1 MAKKIIIVLAI
12 ILLGGYFFY
21 PNIQDKMNEAK
32 LKRENPDAEIIG
44 RADGPTAIFTTN
56 NKNKNKNKD
65 KDGEKNNNNQEA
77 EEASAIG
84 IIGGA
89 DDSGVL
95 YPKVDP
101 DAEFTYQAS
110 DFLRAKNFIFESS
123 SVKSDLKK
131 DYDNAARAF
140 GFGSEAK
147 DSVKDYNME
156 DATIIGAVI
165 NSKGFSGDK
174 LVLDINTYSNVKSL
188 MKSTYILGFEDENG
202 KEIKELKVRINSS
215 EPEDHQN
222 VREEIGG
229 IEKYD
234 KVIIFLKQVEVV
246 EDNDCTSYLTPIQN
260 LTIENKQ

>member
-1 MAKKIIIVLAI
+1 MKKIIIVLAV
-12 ILLGGYFFY
+12 ILLGGYFAY
-21 PNIQDKMNEAK
+21 PGIQGKMNEAR
-32 LKRENPDAEIIG
+32 LKRENPNAEIIG
-44 RADGPTAIFTTN
+44 GADGPTQIYTE
-56 NKNKNKNKD
+56 KNKETD
-65 KDGEKNNNNQEA
+65 KDEA
-77 EEASAIG
+77 TAIG

-101 DAEFTYQAS
+101 DSEVTFQAS
-110 DFLRAKNFIFESS
+110 DFLGVKDFIFESS
-123 SVKSDLKK
+123 SVKSDLEK

-147 DSVKDYNME
+147 EPEKNYKME
-156 DATIIGAVI
+156 DTTIIGAVI

-202 KEIKELKVRINSS
+202 NEIKELKVRINSS

-229 IEKYD
+229 IDKYD

-246 EDNDCTSYLTPIQN
+246 ENNDYTSYLSPIQN
-260 LTIENKQ
+260 LTIEK

>member
-1 MAKKIIIVLAI
+1 MKKIIIVLAV
-12 ILLGGYFFY
+12 ILLGGYFAY
-21 PNIQDKMNEAK
+21 PGIQGKMNEAK
-32 LKRENPDAEIIG
+32 LKRENPNAEIIG
-44 RADGPTAIFTTN
+44 GADGPTQIYT
-56 NKNKNKNKD
+56 
-65 KDGEKNNNNQEA
+65 EKNDK
-77 EEASAIG
+77 EEATAIG

-110 DFLRAKNFIFESS
+110 DFLNFKNFIFESS
-123 SVKSDLKK
+123 SVKSDLEK

-140 GFGSEAK
+140 GFGSESK
-147 DSVKDYNME
+147 EPEKNNEIE

-202 KEIKELKVRINSS
+202 NEIKELKVRINSS

-229 IEKYD
+229 IDKYD

-246 EDNDCTSYLTPIQN
+246 ENNDYTSYLSPIQN
-260 LTIENKQ
+260 LTIEK

>member
-1 MAKKIIIVLAI
+1 MKKKIL
-12 ILLGGYFFY
+12 ILLGVLVVGGIFAY
-21 PNIQDKMNEAK
+21 PQIRNKMLEAEF
-32 LKRENPDAEIIG
+32 KRQNPGVDIIG

-65 KDGEKNNNNQEA
+65 KDGEKNNNQEA
-77 EEASAIG
+77 DQASAIG
-84 IIGGA
+84 IIGGS
-89 DDSGVL
+89 DDSKVL

-101 DAEFTYQAS
+101 DAEFTFQAS
-110 DFLRAKNFIFESS
+110 DFLRAKDFIFESS
-123 SVKSDLKK
+123 SVKKDLEK

-140 GFGSEAK
+140 GFGSESK
-147 DSVKDYNME
+147 EPEKDYKME

-229 IEKYD
+229 IDKYE
-234 KVIIFLKQVEVV
+234 KVIIFFKQVEVV

>member
-1 MAKKIIIVLAI
+1 MKKIIIVLAV
-12 ILLGGYFFY
+12 ILLGGYFAY
-21 PNIQDKMNEAK
+21 PGIQGKMNEAR
-32 LKRENPDAEIIG
+32 LKRENPNAEIIG
-44 RADGPTAIFTTN
+44 GADGPTQIYTE
-56 NKNKNKNKD
+56 KNKKTD
-65 KDGEKNNNNQEA
+65 KDEA
-77 EEASAIG
+77 TAIG

-101 DAEFTYQAS
+101 DSEITFQAS
-110 DFLRAKNFIFESS
+110 DFLRAKDFIFESS
-123 SVKSDLKK
+123 SVKSDLEK

-147 DSVKDYNME
+147 EPEKNYKME

-229 IEKYD
+229 IDKYD

-246 EDNDCTSYLTPIQN
+246 ENNDYTSYLSPIQN
-260 LTIENKQ
+260 LTIEK

>member
-1 MAKKIIIVLAI
+1 MKKKIII
-12 ILLGGYFFY
+12 LLGVLVVGGIFAY
-21 PNIQDKMNEAK
+21 PQIRNKMLEAEF
-32 LKRENPDAEIIG
+32 KRQNPGVDIIG
-44 RADGPTAIFTTN
+44 RADGPTAIFTT
-56 NKNKNKNKD
+56 KNKKTDKD
-65 KDGEKNNNNQEA
+65 KAAEKNNNQKA
-77 EEASAIG
+77 DEASAIG
-84 IIGGA
+84 IIGGS

-101 DAEFTYQAS
+101 DAEFTFQAS
-110 DFLRAKNFIFESS
+110 DFLMAKDFIFESS
-123 SVKSDLKK
+123 SVKKDLEK

-140 GFGSEAK
+140 GFGSESK
-147 DSVKDYNME
+147 EPESGGKIE

-165 NSKGFSGDK
+165 NSRGFSGDK

-229 IEKYD
+229 IDKYE
-234 KVIIFLKQVEVV
+234 KVIIFFKQVEVV
-246 EDNDCTSYLTPIQN
+246 EDNDSTSYLTPIQN

>member
-1 MAKKIIIVLAI
+1 MKKIIIVLAI
-12 ILLGGYFFY
+12 ILLGGYFAY
-21 PNIQDKMNEAK
+21 PGIQGKMNEAR
-32 LKRENPDAEIIG
+32 LKRENPNAEIIG
-44 RADGPTAIFTTN
+44 GADGPTQIYTE
-56 NKNKNKNKD
+56 KNKKTD
-65 KDGEKNNNNQEA
+65 KDEA
-77 EEASAIG
+77 TAIG
-84 IIGGA
+84 TIGGA

-101 DAEFTYQAS
+101 DSEITFQAS
-110 DFLRAKNFIFESS
+110 DFLGVKDFIFESS
-123 SVKSDLKK
+123 SVKSDLEK

-147 DSVKDYNME
+147 DPEKNYKME

-229 IEKYD
+229 IDKYE

-246 EDNDCTSYLTPIQN
+246 DDNDNTSYLTPIQN
-260 LTIENKQ
+260 LTIEK

>member
-1 MAKKIIIVLAI
+1 MKKIIIVLAV
-12 ILLGGYFFY
+12 ILLGGYFAY
-21 PNIQDKMNEAK
+21 PGIQGKMNEAR
-32 LKRENPDAEIIG
+32 LKRENPNAEIIG
-44 RADGPTAIFTTN
+44 GADGPTQIYTE
-56 NKNKNKNKD
+56 KNKKTD
-65 KDGEKNNNNQEA
+65 KDEA
-77 EEASAIG
+77 TAIG

-101 DAEFTYQAS
+101 DAEITFQAS
-110 DFLRAKNFIFESS
+110 DFLGVKDFIFESS
-123 SVKSDLKK
+123 SVKSDLEK

-147 DSVKDYNME
+147 EPEKNYKME
-156 DATIIGAVI
+156 DTTIIGAVI

-229 IEKYD
+229 IDKND
-234 KVIIFLKQVEVV
+234 KVIIFFKQVEVV
-246 EDNDCTSYLTPIQN
+246 ENNDYTSYLTPIQN
-260 LTIENKQ
+260 LTIEK

>member
-1 MAKKIIIVLAI
+1 MKKIVIVLAV
-12 ILLGGYFFY
+12 ILLGGYFAY
-21 PNIQDKMNEAK
+21 PGIQGKMNEAR
-32 LKRENPDAEIIG
+32 LKRENPNAEIIG
-44 RADGPTAIFTTN
+44 GADGPTQIYTE
-56 NKNKNKNKD
+56 KNKKTD
-65 KDGEKNNNNQEA
+65 K
-77 EEASAIG
+77 EEATAIG
-84 IIGGA
+84 IIDGA

-101 DAEFTYQAS
+101 DSEITFQAS
-110 DFLRAKNFIFESS
+110 DFLGVKDFIFESS
-123 SVKSDLKK
+123 SVKSDLEK

-147 DSVKDYNME
+147 EPEKNYKME

-202 KEIKELKVRINSS
+202 NEIKELKVRINSS

-229 IEKYD
+229 IDKYD
-234 KVIIFLKQVEVV
+234 KVIIFLKQVEVL
-246 EDNDCTSYLTPIQN
+246 ENNDYTSYLTPIQN
-260 LTIENKQ
+260 LTIEK

>member
-1 MAKKIIIVLAI
+1 MKKIIIVLAV
-12 ILLGGYFFY
+12 ILLGGYFAY
-21 PNIQDKMNEAK
+21 PVAYPGIQGKMNEAK
-32 LKRENPDAEIIG
+32 LKRENPNAEIIG
-44 RADGPTAIFTTN
+44 GADGPTQIYTE
-56 NKNKNKNKD
+56 KNKKTD
-65 KDGEKNNNNQEA
+65 KDEA
-77 EEASAIG
+77 TAIG

-89 DDSGVL
+89 DDSGGL

-110 DFLRAKNFIFESS
+110 DFLNFKNFIFESS
-123 SVKSDLKK
+123 SVKSDLEK

-140 GFGSEAK
+140 GFGSESK
-147 DSVKDYNME
+147 EPEKNNEIE

-202 KEIKELKVRINSS
+202 NEIKELKVRINSS

-229 IEKYD
+229 IDKYD

-246 EDNDCTSYLTPIQN
+246 ENNDYTSYLSPIQN
-260 LTIENKQ
+260 LTIEK

>member
-1 MAKKIIIVLAI
+1 MKKIIIVLAL
-12 ILLGGYFFY
+12 ILLGGYFAY
-21 PNIQDKMNEAK
+21 PGIQDKMNEAK
-32 LKRENPDAEIIG
+32 LKREHPNAEIIG
-44 RADGPTAIFTTN
+44 GADGPTQIYTE
-56 NKNKNKNKD
+56 KNKKTD
-65 KDGEKNNNNQEA
+65 KDEA
-77 EEASAIG
+77 TAIG

-89 DDSGVL
+89 DDSKVL

-101 DAEFTYQAS
+101 DAKLTFQAS
-110 DFLRAKNFIFESS
+110 DFLSAKDFIFESS
-123 SVKSDLKK
+123 SVKKDLEK
-131 DYDNAARAF
+131 DYENAARAF
-140 GFGSEAK
+140 GFGSESKEPEKADK
-147 DSVKDYNME
+147 ID

-165 NSKGFSGDK
+165 NSRGFSGDK

-229 IEKYD
+229 IDKYE
-234 KVIIFLKQVEVV
+234 KVIIFFKQVEVV

-260 LTIENKQ
+260 LTIEK

>member
-1 MAKKIIIVLAI
+1 MKKIIIVLAV
-12 ILLGGYFFY
+12 ILLGGYFAY
-21 PNIQDKMNEAK
+21 PGIQGKMNEAR
-32 LKRENPDAEIIG
+32 LKRENPNAEIIG
-44 RADGPTAIFTTN
+44 GADGPTQIYTE
-56 NKNKNKNKD
+56 KNKKTDKN
-65 KDGEKNNNNQEA
+65 EA
-77 EEASAIG
+77 TAIG

-101 DAEFTYQAS
+101 DSEITFQAS
-110 DFLRAKNFIFESS
+110 DFLGVKDFIFESS
-123 SVKSDLKK
+123 SVKSDLEK

-140 GFGSEAK
+140 GFGSESK
-147 DSVKDYNME
+147 EPEKNNEIE

-202 KEIKELKVRINSS
+202 NEIKELKVRINSS

-222 VREEIGG
+222 IREEIGG
-229 IEKYD
+229 IDKYD

-246 EDNDCTSYLTPIQN
+246 DDNDCTSYLTPIQN

>member
-1 MAKKIIIVLAI
+1 MKKIIIVLAV
-12 ILLGGYFFY
+12 ILLGGYFAY
-21 PNIQDKMNEAK
+21 PGIQGKMNEAR
-32 LKRENPDAEIIG
+32 LKRENPNAEIIG
-44 RADGPTAIFTTN
+44 GADGPTQIYTE
-56 NKNKNKNKD
+56 KNKKTD
-65 KDGEKNNNNQEA
+65 KDEA
-77 EEASAIG
+77 TAIG

-101 DAEFTYQAS
+101 DSEVTFQAS
-110 DFLRAKNFIFESS
+110 DFLGVKDFIFESS
-123 SVKSDLKK
+123 SVKSDLEK

-140 GFGSEAK
+140 GFGSESK
-147 DSVKDYNME
+147 EPEKNNEME

-202 KEIKELKVRINSS
+202 NEIKELKVRINSS

-229 IEKYD
+229 IDKYD

-246 EDNDCTSYLTPIQN
+246 ENNDYTSYLTPIQN
-260 LTIENKQ
+260 LTIEK

>member
-1 MAKKIIIVLAI
+1 MAKKIILVLAV
-12 ILLGGYFFY
+12 ILLGGYFAY
-21 PNIQDKMNEAK
+21 PGIQGKMNEAR
-32 LKRENPDAEIIG
+32 LKRENPNAEIIG
-44 RADGPTAIFTTN
+44 GADGPTQIYTE
-56 NKNKNKNKD
+56 KNKKTD
-65 KDGEKNNNNQEA
+65 KDEA
-77 EEASAIG
+77 TAIG

-101 DAEFTYQAS
+101 DSEVTFQAS
-110 DFLRAKNFIFESS
+110 DFLGVKDFIFESS
-123 SVKSDLKK
+123 SVKSDLEK

-147 DSVKDYNME
+147 EPEKNYKME
-156 DATIIGAVI
+156 DTTIIGAVI

-229 IEKYD
+229 IDKYD
-234 KVIIFLKQVEVV
+234 KVIVFFKQVEVV
-246 EDNDCTSYLTPIQN
+246 DDNDNTSYLTPIQN
-260 LTIENKQ
+260 LTIEK

>member
-1 MAKKIIIVLAI
+1 MKKIIIVLAV
-12 ILLGGYFFY
+12 ILLGGYFAY
-21 PNIQDKMNEAK
+21 PVAYPGIQGKMNEAR
-32 LKRENPDAEIIG
+32 LKRENPNAEIIG
-44 RADGPTAIFTTN
+44 GADGPTQIYTE
-56 NKNKNKNKD
+56 KNKKTD
-65 KDGEKNNNNQEA
+65 KDEA
-77 EEASAIG
+77 TAIG

-101 DAEFTYQAS
+101 DSEFTYQAS
-110 DFLRAKNFIFESS
+110 DFLNFKNFIFESS
-123 SVKSDLKK
+123 SVKSDLEK

-140 GFGSEAK
+140 GFGSESK
-147 DSVKDYNME
+147 EPEKNNEIE

-229 IEKYD
+229 IDKYE
-234 KVIIFLKQVEVV
+234 KVIIFFKQVEVV
-246 EDNDCTSYLTPIQN
+246 DDNDNISYLTPIQN
-260 LTIENKQ
+260 LTIEK

>member
-1 MAKKIIIVLAI
+1 MKKKIL
-12 ILLGGYFFY
+12 ILLGVLVVGGIFAY
-21 PNIQDKMNEAK
+21 PQIRIKMLEAEF
-32 LKRENPDAEIIG
+32 KRQNPGVDIIG

-56 NKNKNKNKD
+56 NKNKNKD
-65 KDGEKNNNNQEA
+65 KDGEKNNNQKKD
-77 EEASAIG
+77 EASAIG
-84 IIGGA
+84 IIGGT
-89 DDSGVL
+89 DDSKVL
-95 YPKVDP
+95 YPKVNP
-101 DAEFTYQAS
+101 DTEFTFQAS
-110 DFLRAKNFIFESS
+110 DFLRAKDFTFESS
-123 SVKSDLKK
+123 SVKSDLEK

-140 GFGSEAK
+140 GFGSESKEPEEADK
-147 DSVKDYNME
+147 IE

-229 IEKYD
+229 IDKYE
-234 KVIIFLKQVEVV
+234 KVIIFFKQVEVV

>member
-1 MAKKIIIVLAI
+1 MKKIIIVLAV
-12 ILLGGYFFY
+12 ILLGGYFAY
-21 PNIQDKMNEAK
+21 PGIQGKMNEAK
-32 LKRENPDAEIIG
+32 LKRENPNAEIIG
-44 RADGPTAIFTTN
+44 GADGPTQIYTE
-56 NKNKNKNKD
+56 KNKKTD
-65 KDGEKNNNNQEA
+65 KDEA
-77 EEASAIG
+77 TAIG

-89 DDSGVL
+89 DDSGGL

-110 DFLRAKNFIFESS
+110 DFLNFKNFIFESS
-123 SVKSDLKK
+123 SVKSDLEK

-140 GFGSEAK
+140 GFGSESK
-147 DSVKDYNME
+147 EPEKNNEIE

-202 KEIKELKVRINSS
+202 NEIKELKVRINSS

-229 IEKYD
+229 IDKYD

-246 EDNDCTSYLTPIQN
+246 ENNDYTSYLSPIQN
-260 LTIENKQ
+260 LTIEK

>member
-1 MAKKIIIVLAI
+1 MKKIIIVLAVI
-12 ILLGGYFFY
+12 FLGGYFAY
-21 PNIQDKMNEAK
+21 PGIQGKMNEAR
-32 LKRENPDAEIIG
+32 LKRENPNAEIIG
-44 RADGPTAIFTTN
+44 GADGPTQIYTE
-56 NKNKNKNKD
+56 KNKKTD
-65 KDGEKNNNNQEA
+65 KDEA
-77 EEASAIG
+77 TAIG

-101 DAEFTYQAS
+101 DSEVTFQAS
-110 DFLRAKNFIFESS
+110 DFLGVKDFIFESS
-123 SVKSDLKK
+123 SVKSDLEK

-147 DSVKDYNME
+147 EPEKNYKME
-156 DATIIGAVI
+156 DTTIIGAVI

-202 KEIKELKVRINSS
+202 NEIKELKVRINSS

-229 IEKYD
+229 IDKNE
-234 KVIIFLKQVEVV
+234 KVIIFFKQVEVV
-246 EDNDCTSYLTPIQN
+246 DDNDNISYLTPIQN

>member
-1 MAKKIIIVLAI
+1 MKKIIIVLAV
-12 ILLGGYFFY
+12 ILLGGYFAY
-21 PNIQDKMNEAK
+21 PGIQGKMNEAR
-32 LKRENPDAEIIG
+32 LKRENPNAEIIG
-44 RADGPTAIFTTN
+44 GADGPTQIYTE
-56 NKNKNKNKD
+56 KNKKTD
-65 KDGEKNNNNQEA
+65 KDEA
-77 EEASAIG
+77 TAIG

-101 DAEFTYQAS
+101 DSEITFQSS
-110 DFLRAKNFIFESS
+110 DFLGVKDFIFESS
-123 SVKSDLKK
+123 SVKSDLEK

-147 DSVKDYNME
+147 DPEKNDKIE

-202 KEIKELKVRINSS
+202 NEIKELKVRVNSS

-229 IEKYD
+229 IDKYD

-246 EDNDCTSYLTPIQN
+246 ENNDYTSYLTPIQN
-260 LTIENKQ
+260 LTIEK

>member
-1 MAKKIIIVLAI
+1 MKKKILIFLGVLVV
-12 ILLGGYFFY
+12 GGIFAY
-21 PNIQDKMNEAK
+21 PQIRNKMFEAEF
-32 LKRENPDAEIIG
+32 KRQNPGVEIIG
-44 RADGPTAIFTTN
+44 KADGPTAIFTT
-56 NKNKNKNKD
+56 KNKKTD
-65 KDGEKNNNNQEA
+65 KDEA
-77 EEASAIG
+77 TAIG

-89 DDSGVL
+89 DDSKVL

-101 DAEFTYQAS
+101 DAKLTFQAS
-110 DFLRAKNFIFESS
+110 DFLSAKDFIFESS
-123 SVKSDLKK
+123 SVKKDLEK

-140 GFGSEAK
+140 GFGSESKEPEKADK
-147 DSVKDYNME
+147 ID

-165 NSKGFSGDK
+165 NSRGFSGDK

-202 KEIKELKVRINSS
+202 NEIKELKVRINSS

-229 IEKYD
+229 IDKYK

-260 LTIENKQ
+260 LTIEN

>member
-1 MAKKIIIVLAI
+1 MKKKIII
-12 ILLGGYFFY
+12 LLGVLVVGGIFAY
-21 PNIQDKMNEAK
+21 PQIRIKMLEAEF
-32 LKRENPDAEIIG
+32 KRQNPGVDIIG
-44 RADGPTAIFTTN
+44 RADGPTAIFTT
-56 NKNKNKNKD
+56 KDKKKD
-65 KDGEKNNNNQEA
+65 KDKAAEKNNNQKA

-89 DDSGVL
+89 DDSGGL

-110 DFLRAKNFIFESS
+110 DFLNFKNFIFESS
-123 SVKSDLKK
+123 SVKSDLEK

-140 GFGSEAK
+140 GFGSESK
-147 DSVKDYNME
+147 EPEKNNEIE

-229 IEKYD
+229 IDKYD
-234 KVIIFLKQVEVV
+234 KVIVFFKQVEVV
-246 EDNDCTSYLTPIQN
+246 DDNDNTSYLTPIQN

>member
-1 MAKKIIIVLAI
+1 MKKKIL
-12 ILLGGYFFY
+12 ILLGVLVVGGIFAY
-21 PNIQDKMNEAK
+21 PQIRNKMLEAEF
-32 LKRENPDAEIIG
+32 KRQNPGVDIIG

-65 KDGEKNNNNQEA
+65 KDGEKNNNQKA
-77 EEASAIG
+77 DEASAIG
-84 IIGGA
+84 IIGGT

-101 DAEFTYQAS
+101 DAEFTFQAS
-110 DFLRAKNFIFESS
+110 DFLRAKDFIFESS
-123 SVKSDLKK
+123 SVKSDLEK

-147 DSVKDYNME
+147 EPEKDYKME

-174 LVLDINTYSNVKSL
+174 LVLDINSYSNVKSL

-229 IEKYD
+229 IDKYK
-234 KVIIFLKQVEVV
+234 KVIIFFKQVEVV

>member
-1 MAKKIIIVLAI
+1 MKKKIL
-12 ILLGGYFFY
+12 ILLGVLVVGGIFAY
-21 PNIQDKMNEAK
+21 PQIRNKMLEAEF
-32 LKRENPDAEIIG
+32 KRQNPGVDIIG

-65 KDGEKNNNNQEA
+65 KDGEKNNNQKA
-77 EEASAIG
+77 DEASAIG
-84 IIGGA
+84 IIGGT

-101 DAEFTYQAS
+101 DAEFTFQAS
-110 DFLRAKNFIFESS
+110 DFLRAKDFIFESS
-123 SVKSDLKK
+123 SVKSDLEK

-140 GFGSEAK
+140 GFGSKAK
-147 DSVKDYNME
+147 EPEKDHKMD

-174 LVLDINTYSNVKSL
+174 LVLDINSYSNVKSL

-229 IEKYD
+229 IDKYK
-234 KVIIFLKQVEVV
+234 KVIIFFKQVEVV

>member
-1 MAKKIIIVLAI
+1 MKKKILIFLGVLVV
-12 ILLGGYFFY
+12 GGIFAY
-21 PNIQDKMNEAK
+21 PQIRNKMFEAEF
-32 LKRENPDAEIIG
+32 KRQNPGVEIIG
-44 RADGPTAIFTTN
+44 KADGPTAIFTT
-56 NKNKNKNKD
+56 KNKKTD
-65 KDGEKNNNNQEA
+65 KDEA
-77 EEASAIG
+77 TAIG

-89 DDSGVL
+89 DDSKVL

-101 DAEFTYQAS
+101 DAKLTFQAS
-110 DFLRAKNFIFESS
+110 DFLSAKDFIFESS
-123 SVKSDLKK
+123 SVKKDLEK

-140 GFGSEAK
+140 GFGSESKEPEKADK
-147 DSVKDYNME
+147 ID

-165 NSKGFSGDK
+165 NSRGFSGDK

-229 IEKYD
+229 IDKYE
-234 KVIIFLKQVEVV
+234 KVIIFFKQVEVV
-246 EDNDCTSYLTPIQN
+246 EDNDCTCLLYTSPSPRDS
-260 LTIENKQ
+260 

>member
-1 MAKKIIIVLAI
+1 MKKKILIFLGVLVV
-12 ILLGGYFFY
+12 GGIFAY
-21 PNIQDKMNEAK
+21 PQIRNKMFEAEF
-32 LKRENPDAEIIG
+32 KRQNPGVEIIG
-44 RADGPTAIFTTN
+44 KADGPTAIFTT
-56 NKNKNKNKD
+56 KNKKTD
-65 KDGEKNNNNQEA
+65 QYEA
-77 EEASAIG
+77 TAIG

-89 DDSGVL
+89 DESGVL

-101 DAEFTYQAS
+101 DAEITLQAS
-110 DFLRAKNFIFESS
+110 NFLSAKNFIFESS
-123 SVKSDLKK
+123 SVKNDLEK

-140 GFGSEAK
+140 GFGSESKEPEKAGK
-147 DSVKDYNME
+147 IE

-165 NSKGFSGDK
+165 NSRGFSGDK

-229 IEKYD
+229 FDKYK

>member
-1 MAKKIIIVLAI
+1 MKKIIIVLAV
-12 ILLGGYFFY
+12 ILLGGYFAY
-21 PNIQDKMNEAK
+21 PGIQGKMNEVR
-32 LKRENPDAEIIG
+32 LKRENPNAEIIG
-44 RADGPTAIFTTN
+44 GADGPTQIYTE
-56 NKNKNKNKD
+56 KNKKTD
-65 KDGEKNNNNQEA
+65 KDEA
-77 EEASAIG
+77 TAIG

-101 DAEFTYQAS
+101 DSEVTFQAS
-110 DFLRAKNFIFESS
+110 DFLGAKDFIFESS
-123 SVKSDLKK
+123 SVKSDLEK

-140 GFGSEAK
+140 GFGIEAK
-147 DSVKDYNME
+147 EPEKNYKME

-202 KEIKELKVRINSS
+202 NEIKELKVRINSS

-229 IEKYD
+229 IDKYE
-234 KVIIFLKQVEVV
+234 KVIIFFKQVEVV
-246 EDNDCTSYLTPIQN
+246 DDNDNISHLTPIQN
-260 LTIENKQ
+260 LTIEK

>member
-1 MAKKIIIVLAI
+1 MKKIIIVLAV
-12 ILLGGYFFY
+12 ILLGGYFAY
-21 PNIQDKMNEAK
+21 PVAYPGIQGKMNEAK
-32 LKRENPDAEIIG
+32 LKRENPNAEIIG
-44 RADGPTAIFTTN
+44 GADGPTQIYTE
-56 NKNKNKNKD
+56 KNKKTD
-65 KDGEKNNNNQEA
+65 KDEA
-77 EEASAIG
+77 TAIG

-89 DDSGVL
+89 DDSGGL

-110 DFLRAKNFIFESS
+110 DFLNFKNFIFESS
-123 SVKSDLKK
+123 SVKSDLEK

-140 GFGSEAK
+140 GFGSESK
-147 DSVKDYNME
+147 EPEKNNEME

-202 KEIKELKVRINSS
+202 NEIKELKVRINSS

-229 IEKYD
+229 IDKYD

-246 EDNDCTSYLTPIQN
+246 ENNDYTSYLSPIQN
-260 LTIENKQ
+260 LTIEK

>member
-1 MAKKIIIVLAI
+1 MKKKILIFLGVLVV
-12 ILLGGYFFY
+12 GGIFAY
-21 PNIQDKMNEAK
+21 PQIRNKMFEAEF
-32 LKRENPDAEIIG
+32 KRQNPGVEIIG
-44 RADGPTAIFTTN
+44 KADGPTAIFTT
-56 NKNKNKNKD
+56 KNKKTD
-65 KDGEKNNNNQEA
+65 KDGA
-77 EEASAIG
+77 TAIG

-89 DDSGVL
+89 DDSKVL

-101 DAEFTYQAS
+101 DAKVTFQAS
-110 DFLRAKNFIFESS
+110 DFLSAKDFIFESS
-123 SVKSDLKK
+123 SVKKDLEK

-140 GFGSEAK
+140 GFGSESKEPEKADK
-147 DSVKDYNME
+147 ID

-165 NSKGFSGDK
+165 NLRGFSGDK

-229 IEKYD
+229 INKYE
-234 KVIIFLKQVEVV
+234 KVIIFFKQVEVV

-260 LTIENKQ
+260 LTIEK

>member
-1 MAKKIIIVLAI
+1 MKKKILIFLGVLVV
-12 ILLGGYFFY
+12 GGIFAY
-21 PNIQDKMNEAK
+21 PQIRNKMFEAEF
-32 LKRENPDAEIIG
+32 KRQNPGVEIIG
-44 RADGPTAIFTTN
+44 KADGPTAIFTT
-56 NKNKNKNKD
+56 KNKKTD
-65 KDGEKNNNNQEA
+65 KDEA
-77 EEASAIG
+77 TAIG

-89 DDSGVL
+89 DDSKVL

-101 DAEFTYQAS
+101 DAKLTFQAS
-110 DFLRAKNFIFESS
+110 DFLSAKDFIFESS
-123 SVKSDLKK
+123 SVKKDLEK

-140 GFGSEAK
+140 GFGSESKEPEKADK
-147 DSVKDYNME
+147 ID

-165 NSKGFSGDK
+165 NSRGFSGDK

-229 IEKYD
+229 IDKYK

-260 LTIENKQ
+260 LTIEN

>member
-1 MAKKIIIVLAI
+1 MKKKIL
-12 ILLGGYFFY
+12 ILLGVLVVGGIFAY
-21 PNIQDKMNEAK
+21 PQIRIKMLEAEF
-32 LKRENPDAEIIG
+32 KRQNPGVDIIG

-56 NKNKNKNKD
+56 NKNKNKD
-65 KDGEKNNNNQEA
+65 KDGEKNNNQQA
-77 EEASAIG
+77 DQASAIG
-84 IIGGA
+84 IIGGT
-89 DDSGVL
+89 DDSKVL
-95 YPKVDP
+95 YPKVDS
-101 DAEFTYQAS
+101 DTKFTFQAS
-110 DFLRAKNFIFESS
+110 DFLRAKDFTFESS
-123 SVKSDLKK
+123 SVKKDLEK

-140 GFGSEAK
+140 GFGSESKEPEEADK
-147 DSVKDYNME
+147 IE

-229 IEKYD
+229 IDKYE
-234 KVIIFLKQVEVV
+234 KVIIFFKQVEVV

>member
-1 MAKKIIIVLAI
+1 MKKIIIVLAV
-12 ILLGGYFFY
+12 ILLGGYFAY
-21 PNIQDKMNEAK
+21 PVAYPGIQGKMNEAK
-32 LKRENPDAEIIG
+32 LKRENPNAEIIG
-44 RADGPTAIFTTN
+44 GADGPTQIYTE
-56 NKNKNKNKD
+56 KNKKTD
-65 KDGEKNNNNQEA
+65 KDEA
-77 EEASAIG
+77 TAIG
-84 IIGGA
+84 IIGGS
-89 DDSGVL
+89 DDSGGL

-110 DFLRAKNFIFESS
+110 DFLNFKNFIFESS
-123 SVKSDLKK
+123 SVKSDLEK

-140 GFGSEAK
+140 GFGSESK
-147 DSVKDYNME
+147 EPEKNNEIE

-202 KEIKELKVRINSS
+202 NEIKELKVRINSS

-229 IEKYD
+229 IDKYD

-246 EDNDCTSYLTPIQN
+246 ENNDYTSYLSPIQN
-260 LTIENKQ
+260 LTIEK

>member
-1 MAKKIIIVLAI
+1 MKKKILIFLGVLVV
-12 ILLGGYFFY
+12 GGIFAY
-21 PNIQDKMNEAK
+21 PQIRNKMFEAEF
-32 LKRENPDAEIIG
+32 KRQNPGVEIIG
-44 RADGPTAIFTTN
+44 KADGPTAIFTT
-56 NKNKNKNKD
+56 KNKKTD
-65 KDGEKNNNNQEA
+65 KDEA
-77 EEASAIG
+77 TAIG

-89 DDSGVL
+89 DDSKVL

-101 DAEFTYQAS
+101 DAKLTFQAS
-110 DFLRAKNFIFESS
+110 DFLSAKDFIFESS
-123 SVKSDLKK
+123 SVKKDLEK

-140 GFGSEAK
+140 GFGSESKEPEKADK
-147 DSVKDYNME
+147 ID

-165 NSKGFSGDK
+165 NSRGFSGDK

-229 IEKYD
+229 FDKYK

-260 LTIENKQ
+260 LTIEK

>member
-1 MAKKIIIVLAI
+1 MKKIIIVLAV
-12 ILLGGYFFY
+12 ILLGGYFAY
-21 PNIQDKMNEAK
+21 PGIQGKMNEAK
-32 LKRENPDAEIIG
+32 LKRENPNAEIIG
-44 RADGPTAIFTTN
+44 GADGPTQIYTE
-56 NKNKNKNKD
+56 KNKKTD
-65 KDGEKNNNNQEA
+65 KDEA
-77 EEASAIG
+77 TAIG

-101 DAEFTYQAS
+101 DSEITFQAS
-110 DFLRAKNFIFESS
+110 DFLGVKDFIFESS
-123 SVKSDLKK
+123 SVKSDLEK

-147 DSVKDYNME
+147 EPEKNYKME

-229 IEKYD
+229 IDKYD

-246 EDNDCTSYLTPIQN
+246 ENNDYTSYLTPIQN
-260 LTIENKQ
+260 LTIEK

>member
-1 MAKKIIIVLAI
+1 MKKKILIFLGVLVV
-12 ILLGGYFFY
+12 GGIFAY
-21 PNIQDKMNEAK
+21 PQIRNKMFEAEF
-32 LKRENPDAEIIG
+32 KRQNPGVEIIG
-44 RADGPTAIFTTN
+44 KADGPTAIFTT
-56 NKNKNKNKD
+56 KNKKTD
-65 KDGEKNNNNQEA
+65 KDEA
-77 EEASAIG
+77 TAIG

-89 DDSGVL
+89 DDSKVL

-101 DAEFTYQAS
+101 DAKLTFQAS
-110 DFLRAKNFIFESS
+110 DFLSAKDFIFESS
-123 SVKSDLKK
+123 SVKKDLEK

-140 GFGSEAK
+140 GFGSESKEPEKA
-147 DSVKDYNME
+147 DQID

-165 NSKGFSGDK
+165 NSRGFSGDK

-229 IEKYD
+229 IDKYE
-234 KVIIFLKQVEVV
+234 KVIIFFKQVEVV

-260 LTIENKQ
+260 LTIEN

>member
-1 MAKKIIIVLAI
+1 MKKIVIVLAV
-12 ILLGGYFFY
+12 ILLGGYFAY
-21 PNIQDKMNEAK
+21 PGIQGKMNEAK
-32 LKRENPDAEIIG
+32 LKRENPNAE
-44 RADGPTAIFTTN
+44 
-56 NKNKNKNKD
+56 
-65 KDGEKNNNNQEA
+65 
-77 EEASAIG
+77 

-89 DDSGVL
+89 DGPTQIYTEKNKETDKEEATAIAIIGGSDDSGGL

-101 DAEFTYQAS
+101 DSEFTYQAS
-110 DFLRAKNFIFESS
+110 DFLNFKNFIFESS
-123 SVKSDLKK
+123 SVKSDLEK

-140 GFGSEAK
+140 GFGSESK
-147 DSVKDYNME
+147 ESEKNNEIE

-174 LVLDINTYSNVKSL
+174 LVLDINTYSNVKNL

-229 IEKYD
+229 IDKYD

-246 EDNDCTSYLTPIQN
+246 ENNDYTSYLSPIQN
-260 LTIENKQ
+260 LTIEK

>member
-1 MAKKIIIVLAI
+1 MKKIIIVLAV
-12 ILLGGYFFY
+12 ILLGGYFAY
-21 PNIQDKMNEAK
+21 PGIQGKMNEAR
-32 LKRENPDAEIIG
+32 LKRENPNAEIIG
-44 RADGPTAIFTTN
+44 GADGPTQIYTE
-56 NKNKNKNKD
+56 KNKKTD
-65 KDGEKNNNNQEA
+65 K
-77 EEASAIG
+77 EEATAIG

-101 DAEFTYQAS
+101 DSEITFQAS
-110 DFLRAKNFIFESS
+110 DFLGVKDFIFESS
-123 SVKSDLKK
+123 SVKSDLEK
-131 DYDNAARAF
+131 DYDNVARAF

-147 DSVKDYNME
+147 EPEKNYKME

-229 IEKYD
+229 IDKYD

-246 EDNDCTSYLTPIQN
+246 ENNDYTSYLSPIQN
-260 LTIENKQ
+260 LTIEN

>member
-1 MAKKIIIVLAI
+1 MKKKILIFLGVLVV
-12 ILLGGYFFY
+12 GGIFAY
-21 PNIQDKMNEAK
+21 PQIRNKMFEAEF
-32 LKRENPDAEIIG
+32 KRQNPGVEIIG
-44 RADGPTAIFTTN
+44 KADGPTAIFTT
-56 NKNKNKNKD
+56 KNKKTEKD
-65 KDGEKNNNNQEA
+65 EA
-77 EEASAIG
+77 TAIG

-89 DDSGVL
+89 DDSKVL

-101 DAEFTYQAS
+101 DAKLTFQAS
-110 DFLRAKNFIFESS
+110 DFLSAKDFIFESS
-123 SVKSDLKK
+123 SVKKDLEK

-140 GFGSEAK
+140 GFGSESKEPEKAGK
-147 DSVKDYNME
+147 IE

-165 NSKGFSGDK
+165 NSRGFSGDK

-229 IEKYD
+229 IDKYD
-234 KVIIFLKQVEVV
+234 KVIVFFKQVEVV
-246 EDNDCTSYLTPIQN
+246 DDNDNTSYLTPIQN
-260 LTIENKQ
+260 LTIEK

>member
-1 MAKKIIIVLAI
+1 MKKIIIVLAL
-12 ILLGGYFFY
+12 ILLGGYFAY
-21 PNIQDKMNEAK
+21 PEIQGKMNEAK
-32 LKRENPDAEIIG
+32 LKRENPNAEIIG
-44 RADGPTAIFTTN
+44 GADGPTQIYTE
-56 NKNKNKNKD
+56 KNKKTD
-65 KDGEKNNNNQEA
+65 KDEA
-77 EEASAIG
+77 TAIG

-89 DDSGVL
+89 DDSGGL

-110 DFLRAKNFIFESS
+110 DFLNFKNFIFESS
-123 SVKSDLKK
+123 SVKSDLEK

-140 GFGSEAK
+140 GFGSESK
-147 DSVKDYNME
+147 EPEKNNEME

-202 KEIKELKVRINSS
+202 NEIKELKVRINSS

-229 IEKYD
+229 IDKYD
-234 KVIIFLKQVEVV
+234 KVIIFFKQVEVV
-246 EDNDCTSYLTPIQN
+246 ENNDYTSYLSPIQN
-260 LTIENKQ
+260 LTIEK

>member
-1 MAKKIIIVLAI
+1 MKKIIIVLAV
-12 ILLGGYFFY
+12 ILLGGYFAY
-21 PNIQDKMNEAK
+21 PGIQGKMNEAR
-32 LKRENPDAEIIG
+32 LKRENPNAEIIG
-44 RADGPTAIFTTN
+44 GADGPTQIYTE
-56 NKNKNKNKD
+56 KNKKTD
-65 KDGEKNNNNQEA
+65 K
-77 EEASAIG
+77 EEATAIG

-101 DAEFTYQAS
+101 DSEITFQAS
-110 DFLRAKNFIFESS
+110 DFLGVKDFIFESS
-123 SVKSDLKK
+123 SVKSDLEK

-147 DSVKDYNME
+147 EPEKNYKME

-202 KEIKELKVRINSS
+202 KEIKELKVRVNSS

-229 IEKYD
+229 IDKND
-234 KVIIFLKQVEVV
+234 KVIIFFKQVEVV
-246 EDNDCTSYLTPIQN
+246 DDNDNISYLAPTQN

>member
-1 MAKKIIIVLAI
+1 MKKKIFIPLALLIVLI
-12 ILLGGYFFY
+12 IAGIFNY
-21 PNIQDKMNEAK
+21 PQIQGKLNEAK
-32 LKRENPDAEIIG
+32 IKRENPNAEIIG
-44 RADGPTAIFTTN
+44 GADGPTQIYTETN
-56 NKNKNKNKD
+56 KKTD
-65 KDGEKNNNNQEA
+65 KDEA
-77 EEASAIG
+77 AAIG

-101 DAEFTYQAS
+101 DSKSTFQAS
-110 DFLRAKNFIFESS
+110 DFLSVKNFIFESS
-123 SVKSDLKK
+123 SVKSDLEK

-147 DSVKDYNME
+147 EPEKNGKIE

-174 LVLDINTYSNVKSL
+174 LVLDINSYSNVKSL

-229 IEKYD
+229 IDKYD
-234 KVIIFLKQVEVV
+234 KVIVFFKQVEVV
-246 EDNDCTSYLTPIQN
+246 DDNDNTSYLTPIQN
-260 LTIENKQ
+260 LTIEK